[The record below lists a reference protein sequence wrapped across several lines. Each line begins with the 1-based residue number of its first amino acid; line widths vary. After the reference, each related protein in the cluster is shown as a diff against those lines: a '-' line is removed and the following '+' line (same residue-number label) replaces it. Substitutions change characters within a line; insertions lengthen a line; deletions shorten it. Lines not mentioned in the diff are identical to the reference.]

1 MAYFAYANL
10 IDIDRIRGV
19 APSAEP
25 QGVMTLPGYRLAF
38 AFCQGGDMGGA
49 TLQADPDA
57 VLYGVNYEM
66 NDTDAAAM
74 DEGALVQLGK
84 WQRKDV
90 TVYDAQ
96 GRAHA
101 TTTYII
107 PNAQPG
113 LYVPPLENYVLPMRK
128 GMDAFDFPAHYRQQV
143 ESVLAVAG

>member
-10 IDIDRIRGV
+10 IDIDRIRAV
-19 APSAEP
+19 APSAVA

-49 TLQADPDA
+49 TLQEDPDA

-66 NDTDAAAM
+66 SDADAAAM
-74 DEGALVQLGK
+74 DEGALVQHGK
-84 WQRKDV
+84 WQRKEV

-101 TTTYII
+101 TTTYVI

-113 LYVPPLENYVLPMRK
+113 VFVPPLENYVLPMRK
-128 GMDAFDFPAHYRQQV
+128 GMDAFGFPADYRQQV
-143 ESVLAVAG
+143 ESVLSVTL

>member
-10 IDIDRIRGV
+10 IDIDRIRAV
-19 APSAEP
+19 APSAVA

-49 TLQADPDA
+49 TLQEDPDA

-66 NDTDAAAM
+66 SDADAAAM

-143 ESVLAVAG
+143 ESVLSVAL